1 MGVIGHNA
9 RTWQT
14 YHETVTLTAI
24 ELAETRIAMVCLGIL
39 SANNSVLLAA
49 FDLPYPFADHKLVR
63 APKTHCGP
71 TKLCALQLWVLVL
84 SISFILCLV
93 VLKLDV
99 FHTAWVKRIAVMKEV
114 KTGIC
119 LC

>member
-14 YHETVTLTAI
+14 YHETVTSTAI

-71 TKLCALQLWVLVL
+71 PKLCALQLWVLQGH
-84 SISFILCLV
+84 
-93 VLKLDV
+93 KQG
-99 FHTAWVKRIAVMKEV
+99 
-114 KTGIC
+114 TGTWPFPFPSYSALWC
-119 LC
+119 